1 MVSGRYMI
9 FDVTV
14 DANAAVLRA
23 SLDGA
28 VVGDVRTCGCRVG
41 LDLSAQVPPVGAGK
55 LLEQLLHLLG
65 AGATK
70 GGIVFLPSGAIAVTG
85 DVDFGAGIGAGLA
98 DDFVEPAPQHGV
110 SPQGRFRGGQ
120 VDAEVRDQQAAVG
133 GPDDVGWQ
141 MPLGGSGPLDL
152 APLIGRALGGL
163 RGLSSFELHRGWF
176 RTAQSRLRTRPI
188 RFHTR
193 RAPARTRMLPV
204 R

>member
-14 DANAAVLRA
+14 MRTPRFCARPWMVLLSA
-23 SLDGA
+23 TYEP
-28 VVGDVRTCGCRVG
+28 VRCRVG

-70 GGIVFLPSGAIAVTG
+70 GGIVFLPSDAIAVTG
-85 DVDFGAGIGAGLA
+85 DVDSGAGIGAGLA

-120 VDAEVRDQQAAVG
+120 VDAEVRDQQAAV
-133 GPDDVGWQ
+133 
-141 MPLGGSGPLDL
+141 
-152 APLIGRALGGL
+152 AA
-163 RGLSSFELHRGWF
+163 
-176 RTAQSRLRTRPI
+176 A
-188 RFHTR
+188 
-193 RAPARTRMLPV
+193 
-204 R
+204 